1 MKKLVFLSFV
11 ALSLGSVSENAHG
24 MFNFFR
30 GRQEAPQNTD
40 SRAVVTQAELSEKE
54 RVNEGHKDDMR
65 NQAEMYN
72 NQIGDLTAQIS
83 RLTMFVQNLND
94 KVTTLTEQNE
104 AQQAKIDTLKAE
116 KNALNQQIADFK
128 NSTEQKQLE
137 EVKRANDLKQQEL
150 AEAKRLEADK
160 LARNKKLTEELAKL
174 EKERDDWSG
183 YLDGRKT
190 VVAKNYSSFGWSNQR
205 ELDDFYN
212 HKKEA
217 PGRIAAIDQKIAT
230 LRAQFEK

>member
-54 RVNEGHKDDMR
+54 RVEEGHKDDMR
-65 NQAEMYN
+65 NVTEMFN

-83 RLTMFVQNLND
+83 RLTMFVQDLRD
-94 KVTTLTEQNE
+94 EVVELKGQNE
-104 AQQAKIDTLKAE
+104 SLKAE

-137 EVKRANDLKQQEL
+137 EAKRANDLKQQEL
-150 AEAKRLEADK
+150 AQAKRLEADK

-174 EKERDDWSG
+174 ERERDDWSG
-183 YLDGRKT
+183 YLDERKWKSLPRDGWGHVCGKFELERYYEGRDK
-190 VVAKNYSSFGWSNQR
+190 APR
-205 ELDDFYN
+205 E
-212 HKKEA
+212 
-217 PGRIAAIDQKIAT
+217 IAAIDRKIAT